1 VTGVRV
7 QALARVL
14 ARPSSDERVVASLPV
29 PTFHNGTEALRAVV
43 MSISK
48 TLSSPRCPAWAAT
61 LTYSRDARR
70 ATTCANRNGCGKRFG
85 TPSDYLWRRGLR
97 TQRPRATDQT
107 SGTVSTTINDAA

>member
-85 TPSDYLWRRGLR
+85 TPSDYLSYACTTCGTR
-97 TQRPRATDQT
+97 TPATP
-107 SGTVSTTINDAA
+107 